1 MARRRRAADS
11 SLELLLDTICNTFGG
26 IVFIAM
32 LVSVLLTQTRRKTE
46 ASAPAEPQP
55 ALSAADL
62 VRLQAEVL
70 AAEAEFEQIGDVE
83 ESFEAIVAQVDP
95 DHREQVAMMLE
106 GEREAAQVAAEKA
119 RLLADLAAA
128 QAARARAASR
138 AAAAERDADSRS
150 ARAVEATR
158 RLEAAMTARET
169 LLESADLL
177 ARSAVESST
186 VRTKGRAPRM
196 RETDKLEFGV
206 MLKYGRMYLMKTIKS
221 GRPVVNTDDFWVVEE
236 PSHNTARPLPHR
248 GLPIHAEAALAA
260 RVGAALGDINPREWY
275 LALVVH
281 PDSFDAFLE
290 LKAALVELGYE
301 YRLLPTNES
310 VVDRGGSGGQVQ

>member
-1 MARRRRAADS
+1 MARRRRGADG

-32 LVSVLLTQTRRKTE
+32 LVSVLLTQTRRRTE
-46 ASAPAEPQP
+46 ASAPVEPHP

-70 AAEAEFEQIGDVE
+70 EAEAEFEQIGDVA

-95 DHREQVAMMLE
+95 DHREQVAEMLE
-106 GEREAAQVAAEKA
+106 AEREATQVASEQA
-119 RLLADLAAA
+119 RLLADLATA
-128 QAARARAASR
+128 QAARARAASK
-138 AAAAERDADSRS
+138 AVAAERDADSRS

-158 RLEAAMTARET
+158 RLEAAMMTRET
-169 LLESADLL
+169 LLESADIL
-177 ARSAVESST
+177 ARSAAESAT

-196 RETDKLEFGV
+196 RDTDKLEFGV
-206 MLKYGRMYLMKTIKS
+206 MLKYGRMYVMKTIRG
-221 GRPVVNTDDFWVVEE
+221 GRALVNTADFWVVEE
-236 PSHNTARPLPHR
+236 RSHNTARPLPHR
-248 GLPIHAEAALAA
+248 GLAIRRDATLPAEVEAT
-260 RVGAALGDINPREWY
+260 LGDINPREWY

-281 PDSFDAFLE
+281 PDSFEAFLE
-290 LKAALVELGYE
+290 LKAVLVGLGYE
-301 YRLLPTNES
+301 YRLLPTNEP